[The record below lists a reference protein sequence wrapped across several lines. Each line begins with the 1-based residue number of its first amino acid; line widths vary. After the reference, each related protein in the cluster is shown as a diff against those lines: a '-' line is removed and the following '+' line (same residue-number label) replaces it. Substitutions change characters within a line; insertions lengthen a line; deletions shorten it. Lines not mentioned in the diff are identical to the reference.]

1 MKYVLFNKSQRELL
15 TNANTMLERILN
27 ESKNELI
34 RVTKE
39 EGEIYAKAN
48 KFEAE
53 HGVDDALT
61 QSAWRRWTLA
71 MEDKQALANRLNELE
86 DAMRFNSRL
95 LKNV

>member
-1 MKYVLFNKSQRELL
+1 MKYQIFNKEQREQL
-15 TNANTMLERILN
+15 TETNTMLERILN

-61 QSAWRRWTLA
+61 QSAWRRWSHK
-71 MEDKQALANRLNELE
+71 MDDKQALANRLNELE
-86 DAMRFNSRL
+86 DAMRFNERL